1 MRSYSVRA
9 QPAPGPDFTTESEY
23 NYFSLYQSSTAAEL
37 SGYFSSD
44 IWNRVILQTCHE
56 EAYARHAVVAL
67 GALHRAL
74 QVYHHSVE
82 RASAKLH
89 HSFALQQY
97 GKALKYMSQV
107 IAREKN
113 EARLR
118 HTLISSLLTTCFET
132 YIGNQDS
139 ALIQAQA
146 GIDILMER
154 QATQRKEEENERSYV
169 ESLSSDSSFLDFD
182 LLSTFARLE
191 AQILTFEDARSTQRP
206 RRTAKEEEFPVIPSI
221 FHSVSEARFYWD
233 LCVRRAMLF
242 HYSNTDPNFSSL
254 DFGENIF
261 RNSICC
267 ERIQKY
273 INGYTTARKN
283 WAKAFRP
290 LFERSRA
297 EINTKDYMC
306 ANILMMKALSAKFVF
321 APISEGGETYADA
334 FFDDYVQIV
343 DLATNVLEQSADEDE
358 TARRKVVFNFDVNIV
373 VPLFIVSLRCRDCK
387 VRREAIELLWRYPR
401 REGFYDSLMAAKV
414 ASWFMNKEEEGMV
427 DGYVPET
434 ARLRIVKNYFVLSEG
449 KATIQCSKLMEGG
462 QKRVLLPEVTLTW

>member
-1 MRSYSVRA
+1 MRSYSIRA

-44 IWNRVILQTCHE
+44 VWNRVILQTCHE
-56 EAYARHAVVAL
+56 EAYARHAVIAL

-82 RASAKLH
+82 RASPKLH
-89 HSFALQQY
+89 HEFALQHY

-146 GIDILMER
+146 GIDILMEQ

-169 ESLSSDSSFLDFD
+169 ECLSSDSSFLDYD

-191 AQILTFEDARSTQRP
+191 AQILTFKDGRSTHLP
-206 RRTAKEEEFPVIPSI
+206 RTMREEEFPIIPST
-221 FHSVSEARFYWD
+221 FRSVNEARLYWD

-242 HYSNTDPNFSSL
+242 HYSNSDPNFSSL

-261 RNSICC
+261 RNSIGC
-267 ERIQKY
+267 ERIQRY
-273 INGYTTARKN
+273 IDGYTTARMN
-283 WAKAFRP
+283 WEKAFRP
-290 LFERSRA
+290 IFEQSRKDR
-297 EINTKDYMC
+297 NTQDFLC
-306 ANILMMKALSAKFVF
+306 ASILMMKALSAKFAF
-321 APISEGGETYADA
+321 APTAQGGETYADA
-334 FFDDYVQIV
+334 FLDDYVQIV
-343 DLATNVLEQSADEDE
+343 ELATNVLEQSVDQDK
-358 TARRKVVFNFDVNIV
+358 TTLRKVVFNFDVSIV
-373 VPLFIVSLRCRDCK
+373 VPIFIVALRCRDCK
-387 VRREAIELLWRYPR
+387 VRREAIELLWKYPR

-414 ASWFMNKEEEGMV
+414 VSWFMSKEEEGMV

-434 ARLRIVKNYFVLSEG
+434 ARLRIVKNDFVLSER

-462 QKRVLLPEVTLTW
+462 QERVSLPEVTLTW

>member
-1 MRSYSVRA
+1 MRSYSIRA

-44 IWNRVILQTCHE
+44 VWNRVILQTCHE
-56 EAYARHAVVAL
+56 EAYARHAVIAL

-82 RASAKLH
+82 RASPKLH
-89 HSFALQQY
+89 HEFALQHY

-146 GIDILMER
+146 GIDILMEQ
-154 QATQRKEEENERSYV
+154 QATQRNEGENERSYV
-169 ESLSSDSSFLDFD
+169 ECLSSDSSFLDYD

-191 AQILTFEDARSTQRP
+191 AQILTFKDGRSTHLP
-206 RRTAKEEEFPVIPSI
+206 RTMREEEFPIIPST
-221 FHSVSEARFYWD
+221 FRSVNEARLYWD

-242 HYSNTDPNFSSL
+242 HYSNSDPNFSSL

-261 RNSICC
+261 RNSIGC
-267 ERIQKY
+267 ERIQRY
-273 INGYTTARKN
+273 IDGYTTARMN
-283 WAKAFRP
+283 WAKAFQP
-290 LFERSRA
+290 IFEQSRKDG
-297 EINTKDYMC
+297 NTQDFLC
-306 ANILMMKALSAKFVF
+306 ASILKMKALSAKFAF
-321 APISEGGETYADA
+321 APTAQGGETYADA
-334 FFDDYVQIV
+334 FLDDYVQIV
-343 DLATNVLEQSADEDE
+343 ELATNVLEQSVDQDK
-358 TARRKVVFNFDVNIV
+358 TTLRKVVFNFDVSIV
-373 VPLFIVSLRCRDCK
+373 VPIFIVALRCRDCK
-387 VRREAIELLWRYPR
+387 VRREAIELLWKYPR

-414 ASWFMNKEEEGMV
+414 VSWFMSKEEEGMV

-434 ARLRIVKNYFVLSEG
+434 ARLRIVKNDFVLSER

-462 QKRVLLPEVTLTW
+462 QERVSLPEVTLTW